1 MLLGTFIVFV
11 LLFLLVVDIFAIL
24 FRLTGMPNDKS
35 KFQVIS
41 LLTST
46 GFTTNESELIL
57 QHPVRR
63 KLASW
68 LMVFS
73 YASSVTFISFIV
85 SMISHSVVDFKSSV
99 LLILFAWLLFKTI
112 RGSILVS
119 IESFLER
126 LIEHTGL
133 WVKLNKKDINFVTKS
148 RGYGVCE
155 VYLSSN
161 SNLVG
166 VSLLESNLKSK
177 EIQVLRIDKGDT
189 IINFPN
195 PSYVFDIMD
204 KITVYGNINSIRTTF
219 K

>member
-166 VSLLESNLKSK
+166 VSLLES
-177 EIQVLRIDKGDT
+177 I
-189 IINFPN
+189 
-195 PSYVFDIMD
+195 
-204 KITVYGNINSIRTTF
+204 KIHN
-219 K
+219 